1 VSGAR
6 TDIRGSTMWQRSSRG
21 PYVEILL
28 FTLSSLLLYHT
39 GIGFLVFLVP
49 LQVLA
54 SRRGVRALALAEAAF
69 FVVFLAIRFWPA
81 VFLGG
86 HPLPDL
92 VASSEIGI
100 AGVCLIGMLVV
111 NLPLRRRPR
120 TRVLLLAASGI
131 GGAILVPL
139 GLVVARLP
147 EFQLAMDQLFGEVS
161 RMLSTVFA
169 PGPDGS
175 SSAFFAQ
182 MVQPARLRSMAEA
195 TLLRSF
201 LADYL
206 VLLSF
211 SWWAGQAGGR
221 RRLVYGAAPDGF
233 RLSRFRLESGWLWP
247 LIAAGAVVL
256 ADMFLNISARGLSVL
271 AYAGWNLG
279 LALLFLFGLQG
290 MAIVMFLFEK
300 YRLPRI
306 LWFLLV
312 VGIVVLAA
320 SPGAGVFVVL
330 IIPVLG
336 ISENWIRFR
345 IPRGAAPTE

>member
-1 VSGAR
+1 
-6 TDIRGSTMWQRSSRG
+6 MWQRSSRG
-21 PYVEILL
+21 PYFEILL
-28 FTLSSLLLYHT
+28 FALSSLLLYHT
-39 GIGFLVFLVP
+39 GVGFLLFLAP

-54 SRRGVRALALAEAAF
+54 SRRGLRALALGEAAF
-69 FVVFLAIRFWPA
+69 FAVFLAIRFWPA
-81 VFLGG
+81 VFSEG

-92 VASSEIGI
+92 IAASEIGI
-100 AGVCLIGMLVV
+100 AGVLLIGLLVV
-111 NLPLRRRPR
+111 NLPLAQRPR
-120 TRVLLLAASGI
+120 TVVMLLAASGVA
-131 GGAILVPL
+131 GAILVPL
-139 GLVVARLP
+139 GIVISRMAAFAP
-147 EFQLAMDQLFGEVS
+147 AMDALFGEVS
-161 RMLSTVFA
+161 KMLSAVFA
-169 PGPDGS
+169 PGAEGGAA
-175 SSAFFAQ
+175 AFFSQ
-182 MVQPARLRSMAEA
+182 MVQPARLRAMTEA

-206 VLLSF
+206 VLLTF

-221 RRLVYGAAPDGF
+221 RRAAYGTPAEGF
-233 RLSRFRLESGWLWP
+233 RLSRFRLESWWLWP
-247 LIAAGAVVL
+247 LILSGAVVL
-256 ADMFLNISARGLSVL
+256 GDLFLGLSQRGLSLL
-271 AYAGWNLG
+271 AYAGWNVG
-279 LALLFLFGLQG
+279 LSLLFLFGLQG

-336 ISENWIRFR
+336 ISENWIRYR

>member
-1 VSGAR
+1 MDVRGGA
-6 TDIRGSTMWQRSSRG
+6 MWQRSSRG

-39 GIGFLVFLVP
+39 GVGFLLFLAP

-54 SRRGVRALALAEAAF
+54 SRRGIRALVLGEAAF
-69 FVVFLAIRFWPA
+69 AAVFLAIRFWPT
-81 VFLGG
+81 VFAEG
-86 HPLPDL
+86 HPLPDAL
-92 VASSEIGI
+92 AASEIVI
-100 AGVCLIGMLVV
+100 VGVCLMGMLVV
-111 NLPLRRRPR
+111 NLPLARRPR
-120 TRVLLLAASGI
+120 TLELLLVATAI
-131 GGAILVPL
+131 AGAVLVPL
-139 GLVVARLP
+139 GIAVSRSSA
-147 EFQLAMDQLFGEVS
+147 FQLAMDQLFSEVS
-161 RMLSTVFA
+161 RTLSAVVV
-169 PGPDGS
+169 PGQDS
-175 SSAFFAQ
+175 NASAFFSQ
-182 MVQPARLRSMAEA
+182 MVQPARLRAMTEE

-206 VLLSF
+206 VLVSF

-221 RRLVYGAAPDGF
+221 RRTAFQDAAPGF
-233 RLSRFRLESGWLWP
+233 RLSRFRLESWWLWP
-247 LIAAGAVVL
+247 LILSGAVVL
-256 ADMFLNISARGLSVL
+256 ADLFLGLGARGLTVL
-271 AYAGWNLG
+271 AYTGWNVG

-320 SPGAGVFVVL
+320 SPGAGIFIVL